1 MDMFYQDEGGGNL
14 SERLSEKLVLS
25 APRTSLSYEE
35 TVRELI
41 ASEKAYLKEL
51 HMIIKV
57 FRLEQTEFIINLA
70 INDVTVNR
78 EEIKKLTQDPKDIE
92 LIFSNIMDIYELT
105 YTLTGSLEDVME
117 MAQEQMSYIGSCF
130 EGDLVFRY

>member
-1 MDMFYQDEGGGNL
+1 MILFQALMDMFYQDEGGGNL
-14 SERLSEKLVLS
+14 SERLTEKLVLS

-57 FRLEQTEFIINLA
+57 FRLE
-70 INDVTVNR
+70 
-78 EEIKKLTQDPKDIE
+78 
-92 LIFSNIMDIYELT
+92 
-105 YTLTGSLEDVME
+105 
-117 MAQEQMSYIGSCF
+117 
-130 EGDLVFRY
+130 

>member
-1 MDMFYQDEGGGNL
+1 
-14 SERLSEKLVLS
+14 
-25 APRTSLSYEE
+25 
-35 TVRELI
+35 
-41 ASEKAYLKEL
+41 
-51 HMIIKV
+51 MI
-57 FRLEQTEFIINLA
+57 NC
-70 INDVTVNR
+70 VTVNR

-130 EGDLVFRY
+130 EGDGFSV

>member
-14 SERLSEKLVLS
+14 SERLTEKLVLS

-57 FRLEQTEFIINLA
+57 FRLEQRKVVA
-70 INDVTVNR
+70 IKSD
-78 EEIKKLTQDPKDIE
+78 
-92 LIFSNIMDIYELT
+92 
-105 YTLTGSLEDVME
+105 
-117 MAQEQMSYIGSCF
+117 
-130 EGDLVFRY
+130 